1 MDIPALLATY
11 GGPGGFMAL
20 LSALY
25 ITDRKF
31 SAERHKELREDIDRE
46 REDNTQL
53 RTDLRE
59 ARSRVTHLEGELRK
73 CRHGEE
79 DL

>member
-1 MDIPALLATY
+1 
-11 GGPGGFMAL
+11 MAL

-31 SAERHKELREDIDRE
+31 SAERRKELREDIDRE
-46 REDNTQL
+46 RKDNTQL

-59 ARSRVTHLEGELRK
+59 ARSRVAHLEGELRK